1 MLSQLKIQNYAL
13 IETLEMTPSSSLNI
27 ITGETG
33 AGKSIMLGAVG
44 LLLGNRA
51 DTKVLFNTDQKCVI
65 EGAFDISDY
74 NLSGLFDNEDLD
86 YEAQTIIRREI
97 SPSGKSR
104 AFVNDTPVT
113 LDVLKKLGVRLMDIH
128 SQHDN
133 LNIGDQKYQLE
144 VLDIFANHPDLLHDY
159 SNDYRIFRKASRAYE
174 DLKNTADQ
182 LRQEADFFQF
192 QYDELSKANL
202 VDGEQETL
210 ENELQ
215 ELENAEDIK
224 LKLNQLISALGDEEM
239 GATNLLS
246 NASSLIQQLSRF
258 GDHYCSLSE
267 RLHSVL
273 IEAQDILDETN
284 RLEEK
289 VTHDPA
295 RIEEA
300 KERISLIFSLQQ
312 KHRVQTISE
321 LLAIQ
326 ADLEVKVEKSCN
338 IDIELEKS
346 LTNLNK
352 TKAKAEETASELSKS
367 RKSVQKNI
375 GIQITELLRKLGMPE
390 ATFEVTI
397 EAQEMDHSGKD
408 AVQFLFSANKGVA
421 PQDIRQVA
429 SGGEFSRLMFCL
441 KYILADKTALPTI
454 IFDEIDTGV
463 SGEIAKKMVAMM
475 KEMAQAHQ
483 VIAISHL
490 PQFAAKGDQ
499 HYFVYKDN
507 SSDRTISKIKVL
519 DEDQRVFEIAK
530 MIDGD
535 NPSSSAVQSAKDLI
549 AQ

>member
-13 IETLEMTPSSSLNI
+13 IETLEMTPSPSLNI

-74 NLSGLFDNEDLD
+74 SLNSLFDSEDLD
-86 YEAQTIIRREI
+86 YDAQTIIRREI

-113 LDVLKKLGVRLMDIH
+113 LDILKKLGVRLMDIH

-144 VLDIFANHPDLLHDY
+144 VLDIFANHPGLLSDY
-159 SNDYRIFRKASRAYE
+159 AGHYSAYKEAKRDYLE
-174 DLKNTADQ
+174 LKSTADQ

-192 QYDELSKANL
+192 QYDELSKASL
-202 VDGEQETL
+202 VDGEQEAL

-239 GATNLLS
+239 GATSLLS

-258 GDHYCSLSE
+258 GDHYTSLNE

-273 IEAQDILDETN
+273 VETQDILDETN

-289 VTHDPA
+289 VTHNPA

-326 ADLEVKVEKSCN
+326 AELEVKVEKSIN
-338 IDIELEKS
+338 IDTELEKA
-346 LTNLNK
+346 LAHLDK
-352 TKAKAEETASELSKS
+352 TKIKAEDAADHLSKS
-367 RKSVQKNI
+367 RKSVQKNL
-375 GIQITELLRKLGMPE
+375 GLQITELLRKLGMPE

-397 EAQEMDHSGKD
+397 EIQEMDSSGRD
-408 AVQFLFSANKGVA
+408 AAQFLFSANKGVA

-441 KYILADKTALPTI
+441 KFILADKTALPTI

-535 NPSSSAVQSAKDLI
+535 NPSTSAVQSARELI
-549 AQ
+549 TQ

>member
-13 IETLEMTPSSSLNI
+13 IETLEMTPSRSLNI

-51 DTKVLFNTDQKCVI
+51 DTRVLFNTDQKCVI

-74 NLSGLFDNEDLD
+74 SLNSLFDSEDLD
-86 YEAQTIIRREI
+86 YDAQTIIRREI

-113 LDVLKKLGVRLMDIH
+113 LDILKKLGVRLMDIH

-144 VLDIFANHPDLLHDY
+144 VLDIFANHPDLLSDY
-159 SNDYRIFRKASRAYE
+159 AGHYNAYKE
-174 DLKNTADQ
+174 AKQTYLELKGTADQ

-192 QYDELSKANL
+192 QYDELSKASL
-202 VDGEQETL
+202 ADGEQEAL

-224 LKLNQLISALGDEEM
+224 LKINQLISALGDEEM
-239 GATNLLS
+239 GATSLLS
-246 NASSLIQQLSRF
+246 NSSSLIQQLSRF
-258 GDHYCSLSE
+258 GDHYSSLNE

-273 IEAQDILDETN
+273 VETQDILDETN

-326 ADLEVKVEKSCN
+326 AELEVKVEKSIN
-338 IDIELEKS
+338 IDTELEKA
-346 LTNLNK
+346 LAHLDE
-352 TKAKAEETASELSKS
+352 TKIKAEDAANHLSKS
-367 RKSVQKNI
+367 RKSVQKNL
-375 GIQITELLRKLGMPE
+375 GLQITELLRKLGMPE

-397 EAQEMDHSGKD
+397 EIQEMDSSGRD
-408 AVQFLFSANKGVA
+408 AAQFLFSANKGVA

-507 SSDRTISKIKVL
+507 SSDRTISKIKAL

-535 NPSSSAVQSAKDLI
+535 NPSTSAVQSARELI
-549 AQ
+549 LN

>member
-74 NLSGLFDNEDLD
+74 NLGGLFEDEDLD

-113 LDVLKKLGVRLMDIH
+113 LDILKKLGVRLMDIH

-144 VLDIFANHPDLLHDY
+144 VLDIFANNPDLLRDY
-159 SNDYRIFRKASRAYE
+159 SNDFHTFRKARRDYE

-224 LKLNQLISALGDEEM
+224 LKLNQLIAALGDEEM

-246 NASSLIQQLSRF
+246 SASSLIQQLSRF
-258 GDHYCSLSE
+258 GDHYGSLSE

-326 ADLEVKVEKSCN
+326 ADLEVKVEKSSN

-346 LTNLNK
+346 LTNLNQ

-397 EAQEMDHSGKD
+397 ETQEMDHSGRD

>member
-13 IETLEMTPSSSLNI
+13 IETLQMTPSASLNI

-51 DTKVLFNTDQKCVI
+51 DTKVLFNTEQKCVI
-65 EGAFDISDY
+65 EGVFDISDY
-74 NLSGLFDNEDLD
+74 KLNSLFEEEDLD
-86 YEAQTIIRREI
+86 YDGHTIIRREI
-97 SPSGKSR
+97 APSGKSR

-144 VLDIFANHPDLLHDY
+144 VLDIFADHAKLLSQY
-159 SNDYRIFRKASRAYE
+159 TEAFTTYKKARGAYE
-174 DLKNTADQ
+174 ELKKTADQ

-192 QYDELSKANL
+192 QYDELSQANL
-202 VDGEQETL
+202 LDHEQEAL
-210 ENELQ
+210 EEELQ
-215 ELENAEDIK
+215 ELGNAEDIK
-224 LKLNQLISALGDEEM
+224 LKLNQLISALNDDEV
-239 GATNLLS
+239 GASNLL
-246 NASSLIQQLSRF
+246 ASAASLIQQLSRF
-258 GDHYCSLSE
+258 GEHYNSISE
-267 RLHSVL
+267 RLNSVL
-273 IEAQDILDETN
+273 IETQDIVDETS

-289 VTHDPA
+289 VNHDPA
-295 RIEEA
+295 RIEEV

-312 KHRVQTISE
+312 KHRVQTVAE
-321 LLAIQ
+321 LLTIQ
-326 ADLEVKVEKSCN
+326 SDLELKVEKSGN
-338 IDIELEKS
+338 IDTDLERA
-346 LTNLNK
+346 LIDMDNK
-352 TKAKAEETASELSKS
+352 RAQAESIASKLSES
-367 RKSVQKNI
+367 RKSVQGKLAA
-375 GIQITELLRKLGMPE
+375 QISDLLRKLGMPE
-390 ATFEVTI
+390 ASFEVQMGL
-397 EAQEMDHSGKD
+397 QEMDYSGRD
-408 AVQFLFSANKGVA
+408 AVQFLFSANKGIS

-463 SGEIAKKMVAMM
+463 SGEIAKKMVSMM
-475 KEMAQAHQ
+475 KEMASAHQ

-507 SSDRTISKIKVL
+507 SSERTISKIKVL
-519 DEDQRVFEIAK
+519 DEEQRVFEIAK

-535 NPSSSAVQSAKDLI
+535 SPSSSAMQSARDLI
-549 AQ
+549 SN